1 VLRSIA
7 LKESSLYD
15 LFAVVVNS
23 FRSIRSFRSPVML
36 VSINSDPDRKIA
48 NLKFTISAISA
59 LEAAPS
65 STQNIAARNPTDSPI
80 IYQPTILGVS
90 YPPVKSY
97 RRPLFATIAAALVVS
112 VYRLLS
118 IAILSAIL
126 IGLASY
132 LALTLFYFFNQSWI
146 EPRIISPTDAQVLA
160 LNGQLSQGTLV
171 REQLAAQRIDLLV
184 KLRDATRKAT
194 DSNQFQKDVK
204 LTAKQAVN
212 DNLGKLASVQDVD
225 RSFKSAAPQ
234 ILESDK
240 SFASNALA
248 EADKLYQAHL
258 ISEEEWI
265 NRKAQIA
272 QLGVSALSLLRSSAE
287 LDSEKNLLR
296 REIDSYSTL
305 VAPGASK
312 DGLNS
317 DVLQAKRQLNSSQ
330 LDEAS
335 AKDLADALY
344 QELSMTDDAIARQ
357 DRLLLSIHNIP
368 YLRAAEQKLTIGFV
382 PYSNAGRTSSGTPIY
397 GCTLGVLFC
406 RKVGQVEE
414 VLDGEVV
421 DKHPFFNKELRGLL
435 VRVDFKDT
443 KWDRAQVLFLG
454 KAPLFF

>member
-1 VLRSIA
+1 LSLTQLIGPPNSAERSI
-7 LKESSLYD
+7 
-15 LFAVVVNS
+15 
-23 FRSIRSFRSPVML
+23 IC
-36 VSINSDPDRKIA
+36 
-48 NLKFTISAISA
+48 
-59 LEAAPS
+59 
-65 STQNIAARNPTDSPI
+65 
-80 IYQPTILGVS
+80 QPTIEGIS
-90 YPPVKSY
+90 YPQVRSY
-97 RRPLFATIAAALVVS
+97 GRPLLANVAAKLLVP
-112 VYRLLS
+112 VYRLIS
-118 IAILSAIL
+118 IVILSSIL

-132 LALTLFYFFNQSWI
+132 LLLTLFYFFNQSWI

-160 LNGQLSQGTLV
+160 LNGQLSQGTLL

-204 LTAKQAVN
+204 QTAKQVVN
-212 DNLGKLASVQDVD
+212 DNLNKLASVQDVD
-225 RSFKSAAPQ
+225 RSFKSEAPQ

-240 SFASNALA
+240 SFTSTALA
-248 EADKLYQAHL
+248 EAEKLYKAQL

-265 NRKAQIA
+265 NRKTQLA
-272 QLGVSALSLLRSSAE
+272 QLGVSALSLKRSSAE
-287 LDSEKNLLR
+287 LDGEKDVLR

-330 LDEAS
+330 LDEAN

-382 PYSNAGRTSSGTPIY
+382 PYSNAGRTSPGTPIY
-397 GCTLGVLFC
+397 GCSLGILFC
-406 RKVGQVEE
+406 RQVGRVEE
-414 VLDGEVV
+414 ALDGEVV
-421 DKHPFFNKELRGLL
+421 DKHPFFSKDLRGLL
-435 VRVDFKDT
+435 VRVEIKDA
-443 KWDRAQVLFLG
+443 KWDRTQVLFLG
-454 KAPLFF
+454 KAPLLF

>member
-1 VLRSIA
+1 MSLTQLIGPPNSAERSI
-7 LKESSLYD
+7 
-15 LFAVVVNS
+15 
-23 FRSIRSFRSPVML
+23 IC
-36 VSINSDPDRKIA
+36 
-48 NLKFTISAISA
+48 
-59 LEAAPS
+59 
-65 STQNIAARNPTDSPI
+65 
-80 IYQPTILGVS
+80 QPTIEGIS
-90 YPPVKSY
+90 YPQVRSY
-97 RRPLFATIAAALVVS
+97 GRPLLANVAAKLLVP
-112 VYRLLS
+112 VYRLIS
-118 IAILSAIL
+118 IVILSSIL

-132 LALTLFYFFNQSWI
+132 LLLTLFYFFNQSWI

-160 LNGQLSQGTLV
+160 LNGQLSQGTLL

-204 LTAKQAVN
+204 QTAKQVVN
-212 DNLGKLASVQDVD
+212 DNLNKLASVQDVD
-225 RSFKSAAPQ
+225 RSFKSEAPQ

-240 SFASNALA
+240 SFTSTALA
-248 EADKLYQAHL
+248 EAEKLYKAQL

-265 NRKAQIA
+265 NRKTQLA
-272 QLGVSALSLLRSSAE
+272 QLGVSALSLKRSSAE
-287 LDSEKNLLR
+287 LDGEKDVLR

-330 LDEAS
+330 LDEAN

-382 PYSNAGRTSSGTPIY
+382 PYSNAGRTSPGTPIY
-397 GCTLGVLFC
+397 GCSLGILFC
-406 RKVGQVEE
+406 RQVGRVEE
-414 VLDGEVV
+414 ALDGEVV
-421 DKHPFFNKELRGLL
+421 DKHPFFSKDLRGLL
-435 VRVDFKDT
+435 VRVEIKDA
-443 KWDRAQVLFLG
+443 KWDRTQVLFLG
-454 KAPLFF
+454 KAPLLF

>member
-1 VLRSIA
+1 
-7 LKESSLYD
+7 
-15 LFAVVVNS
+15 
-23 FRSIRSFRSPVML
+23 ML
-36 VSINSDPDRKIA
+36 VRIDSDSSRKIA
-48 NLKFTISAISA
+48 NLKFTISAISS
-59 LEAAPS
+59 LEGTLS
-65 STQNIAARNPTDSPI
+65 STQTIEARNSANSSI
-80 IYQPTILGVS
+80 ISQPTIHGVS
-90 YPPVKSY
+90 YRPVIS
-97 RRPLFATIAAALVVS
+97 RERSLFANVASALLVP
-112 VYRLLS
+112 VYRLISLV
-118 IAILSAIL
+118 ILTAILL
-126 IGLASY
+126 GLASY
-132 LALTLFYFFNQSWI
+132 LSLTIFYYFNQSWI

-204 LTAKQAVN
+204 QTAKQVVS

-225 RSFKSAAPQ
+225 RSFKAEAPQ

-240 SFASNALA
+240 SFVSGALA
-248 EADKLYQAHL
+248 EAEKLYRAHL

-272 QLGVSALSLLRSSAE
+272 QLGLSALSLQRSSAE
-287 LDSEKNLLR
+287 LEGEKNVLR
-296 REIDSYSTL
+296 REIDSYSSL

-330 LDEAS
+330 LDEAN

-382 PYSNAGRTSSGTPIY
+382 PYSNAGRTAPGTPIY
-397 GCTLGVLFC
+397 GCTFAVLFC
-406 RKVGQVEE
+406 RQVGRVEE

-435 VRVDFKDT
+435 VRVDFRDS
-443 KWDRAQVLFLG
+443 KWDRTQVLFLG